1 MCENKWKTLAA
12 ALLMTAAGT
21 LAAPANATLMGNTV
35 TATGTGLG
43 PSAAVVAA
51 GAEFTGI
58 AGAINFD
65 FGANTLT
72 LTRILNGGPL
82 SWTGWGNYTFSGF
95 TDVITGFSV
104 NPLLSQQFSGSP
116 LSDFSFGAHSL
127 TINFDAFGTQNK
139 NSILVYNIATTSA
152 ITATPIPEPAT
163 TAIFGLG
170 LLGIAIARKRK
181 NLG

>member
-12 ALLMTAAGT
+12 TLLMAAAGT
-21 LAAPANATLMGNTV
+21 LAAPANATLMANTL
-35 TATGTGLG
+35 TATGNGLG
-43 PSAAVVAA
+43 PGTAIVGA
-51 GAEFTGI
+51 GAEFAGI
-58 AGAINFD
+58 WGAINFD
-65 FGANTLT
+65 FGTNTLT
-72 LTRILNGGPL
+72 LTRAPNGGPL

-104 NPLLSQQFSGSP
+104 DPLLSQQFSGSP
-116 LSDFSFGAHSL
+116 LSNFSFGAHSL
-127 TINFDAFGTQNK
+127 TINFDTFGTQNK
-139 NSILVYNIATTSA
+139 NSILVYNIATASA
-152 ITATPIPEPAT
+152 IAATPIPEPET